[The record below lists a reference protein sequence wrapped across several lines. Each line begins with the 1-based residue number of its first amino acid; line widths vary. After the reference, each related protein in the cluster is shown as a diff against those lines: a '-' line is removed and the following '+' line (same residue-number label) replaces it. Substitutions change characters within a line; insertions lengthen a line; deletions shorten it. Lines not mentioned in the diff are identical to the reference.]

1 MTSIFHLGAT
11 ATGVT
16 GIFAILLH
24 LNHPIQYIVSMLVAM
39 GVAFILTWLFGYK
52 AEKPAAE
59 KAVSKA

>member
-1 MTSIFHLGAT
+1 
-11 ATGVT
+11 
-16 GIFAILLH
+16 
-24 LNHPIQYIVSMLVAM
+24 MLVAM